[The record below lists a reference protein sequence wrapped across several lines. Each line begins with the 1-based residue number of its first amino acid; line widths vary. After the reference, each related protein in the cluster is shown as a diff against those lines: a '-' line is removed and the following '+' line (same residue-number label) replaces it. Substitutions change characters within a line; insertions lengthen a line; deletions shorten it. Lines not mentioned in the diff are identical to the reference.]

1 MGVDAQII
9 HLKCLSPY
17 LGSGSWRAVGPGLQ
31 LGPQSSLLL
40 PTSQVLTHESAS
52 QSETLND
59 VSLFYIIKAVIKVF
73 FLNFLFS
80 DDVK

>member
-1 MGVDAQII
+1 M
-9 HLKCLSPY
+9 
-17 LGSGSWRAVGPGLQ
+17 GPGQQ
-31 LGPQSSLLL
+31 LGPQSSLLS
-40 PTSQVLTHESAS
+40 PTPQVLTHESAS

-59 VSLFYIIKAVIKVF
+59 VSLLYIIKAVVKVS

>member
-1 MGVDAQII
+1 M
-9 HLKCLSPY
+9 
-17 LGSGSWRAVGPGLQ
+17 GPGQQ
-31 LGPQSSLLL
+31 LGPQSSLLSST
-40 PTSQVLTHESAS
+40 PQVLTHESAS

-59 VSLFYIIKAVIKVF
+59 VSLLYIIKAVVKVS